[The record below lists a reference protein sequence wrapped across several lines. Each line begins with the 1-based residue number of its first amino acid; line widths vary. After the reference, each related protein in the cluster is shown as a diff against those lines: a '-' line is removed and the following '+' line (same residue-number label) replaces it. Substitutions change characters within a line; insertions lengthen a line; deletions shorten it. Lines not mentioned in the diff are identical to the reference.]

1 MIRIGSAISTKSSPE
16 LATEE
21 VLEGAC
27 RALGDLPAN
36 LAFMFIS
43 SHQPQSVDQIVKILA
58 PALDGATLLG
68 CTTQTAIGGEREV
81 EEGPAISLWLAHLP
95 GAQIVP
101 FELSLEDTPDG
112 HQIVGFP
119 LVENHPAATFLLAD
133 PYTFPTQDFL
143 TTINTGQP
151 DLPVLGGQASG
162 AGAGQVRLVLGD
174 RVLNQGAIGVQI
186 GGGIRVT
193 PVISQGCRPIGSPY
207 VVTKSAGNVIF
218 QLGGKPPLVRLRE
231 ILSKLSR
238 EDRARAAHN
247 LQMGVV
253 IDEQTE
259 NPQPGDFLIRPVLQ
273 ADPETGAMSVGD
285 VLSVGQTI
293 QFQVRDA
300 VSADAELKSLL
311 EGHVQHTGAESNSGA
326 LLFTCNGRGSN
337 LFGLPDHDI
346 TALRD
351 AIPGLPVAGMFC
363 GGEIGPVGG
372 VNFLHGFT
380 ASIALFQDSIDTVD
394 WTTGL

>member
-1 MIRIGSAISTKSSPE
+1 MIKIGSAISTRSNPGM
-16 LATEE
+16 ATAE
-21 VLEGAC
+21 VLEGAGT
-27 RALGDLPAN
+27 ALGDLPAN
-36 LAFMFIS
+36 LAFVFAS
-43 SHQPQSVDQIVKILA
+43 SHSSENIDEIVKSLA
-58 PALDGATLLG
+58 ASLDGATLLG
-68 CTTQTAIGGEREV
+68 CTTQTAIGAEREV
-81 EEGPAISLWLAHLP
+81 EEGPALSLWLAHLP
-95 GAQIVP
+95 EAAIAP

-112 HQIVGFP
+112 TQIVGFP
-119 LVENHPAATFLLAD
+119 LIETQPAATFLLAD
-133 PYTFPTQDFL
+133 PYTFPTQVFL
-143 TTINTGQP
+143 QSLNENHP

-162 AGAGQVRLVLGD
+162 AGAGGVRLVLGN
-174 RVLNQGAIGVQI
+174 RVLNQGAVGVQI
-186 GGGIRVT
+186 GGDIRVT

-207 VVTKSAGNVIF
+207 VVTKSNGNVIF
-218 QLGGKPPLVRLRE
+218 QLGGKPPLVRLKE

-259 NPQPGDFLIRPVLQ
+259 NPKSGDFLIRPVLQ
-273 ADPETGAMSVGD
+273 ADPETGAISVGE
-285 VLSVGQTI
+285 VLNVGQTI

-300 VSADAELKSLL
+300 VSADADLRAMMDGHL
-311 EGHVQHTGAESNSGA
+311 EHCGADANCGA

-346 TALRD
+346 TAIRD
-351 AIPGLPVAGMFC
+351 ALPGLAVAGMFC

-380 ASIALFQDSIDTVD
+380 ASIALFQEPVD
-394 WTTGL
+394 